1 MIHGSIAGL
10 QETGFTY
17 EHRTNKAYVG
27 SNMLFF
33 SVDDRLKS
41 GASGSSYSLQRSL
54 YHTGYLYF
62 KF

>member
-33 SVDDRLKS
+33 SVDDQLIIV
-41 GASGSSYSLQRSL
+41 
-54 YHTGYLYF
+54 
-62 KF
+62 KFGDYIPDT